1 MSGYTKQR
9 NIMQYTE
16 VVYYKDGDEIA
27 LEMLHDVS
35 MYDADPLEPM
45 TEQEIEDW
53 T

>member
-16 VVYYKDGDEIA
+16 VVYYKDGAEVA
-27 LEMLHDVS
+27 REALHDDSV
-35 MYDADPLEPM
+35 YEADPREPM
-45 TEQEIEDW
+45 TEQEIQDW

>member
-1 MSGYTKQR
+1 MSDYTKQR

-27 LEMLHDVS
+27 RETLPDDCT
-35 MYDADPLEPM
+35 YDADAVEPM

-53 T
+53 A

>member
-16 VVYYKDGDEIA
+16 VVYYKDGAEVA
-27 LEMLHDVS
+27 RETLHDDS
-35 MYDADPLEPM
+35 AYDAYPLEPM